1 MAMPMLTY
9 EKIAMGRLCQ
19 AYGLT
24 AEEAHTLIQT
34 LWPDKVF
41 PLELWQTAH
50 ETYWSAFARRN
61 AALYGVE
68 NPSLPD
74 VDRAKPFEA
83 YFLSCDIMSF
93 FQKLAGSIH
102 VNALNLGLQYVLEAA
117 YDDADAVFPE
127 ERNSLMRSLSQIYG
141 QSTGDYDS
149 LIQKDIDWTSGE
161 KVSCIPASNYHFI
174 SSIFLNTV
182 LVDKI
187 AVIRLLA
194 EYPLRHEVKGLTKSI
209 VVDILNSPPSK
220 GLLPATV
227 QPENEPAM
235 SRSEEFSCEC
245 ADSETLPVS
254 VPPMEKTPAPTMP
267 DAEAIPVPRSLW
279 DGKSPEAICTGMRAE
294 GFDAEVIAHILFCKR
309 GLKKRAVAKLLHAP
323 NLSDYAYD
331 KKGQELYKSALS
343 IRTADAD

>member
-1 MAMPMLTY
+1 MAMPMLTH

-41 PLELWQTAH
+41 PLELWQAAY

-74 VDRAKPFEA
+74 VDRTKPFEA

-93 FQKLAGSIH
+93 FQKLSGCIH
-102 VNALNLGLQYVLEAA
+102 AHALNLGLQYILEAA

-127 ERNSLMRSLSQIYG
+127 ERNSLMRNLSKIYG
-141 QSTGDYDS
+141 QSTGDYDR

-161 KVSCIPASNYHFI
+161 TVSCIPASSYHFI
-174 SSIFLNTV
+174 SSIFINTV

-187 AVIRLLA
+187 AAIRLLA

-209 VVDILNSPPSK
+209 VADILNPPPSK
-220 GLLPATV
+220 AILSATV
-227 QPENEPAM
+227 QPESEPTL
-235 SRSEEFSCEC
+235 SHPEEISCEC
-245 ADSETLPVS
+245 ADSESLS
-254 VPPMEKTPAPTMP
+254 ASDPPMEKTSASAMT
-267 DAEAIPVPRSLW
+267 DTEAIPVPRSLW
-279 DGKSPEAICTGMRAE
+279 DGKSPEAICTGMRAA

-331 KKGQELYKSALS
+331 KKGQELYKSAAS